1 MIAVIPE
8 KSFRSI
14 PFRHIK
20 PVFLPLLFWFILSL
34 QEVYP
39 AAIEFYRSSLIIN
52 GVEYSI
58 EIAKTSKQRSQGLM
72 FRESLD
78 IRQGMLFVYPQSGN
92 HRIWMKNTLIP
103 LSVIWLDDNET
114 VIEVK
119 ILPPCE
125 LDPCP
130 SYGVSKPAKY
140 IIELS
145 SEVMGVKSGDII
157 MGVKQFE

>member
-1 MIAVIPE
+1 MH
-8 KSFRSI
+8 KYSFPRLI
-14 PFRHIK
+14 VVWI
-20 PVFLPLLFWFILSL
+20 FISLSG
-34 QEVYP
+34 VSF
-39 AAIEFYRSSLIIN
+39 ATAKFDRVSLMIN
-52 GVEYSI
+52 GTEYSI

-78 IRQGMLFVYPQSGN
+78 IRQGMLFVYPRSGN

-119 ILPPCE
+119 ILPPCK

-157 MGVKQFE
+157 KGVKQFE

>member
-1 MIAVIPE
+1 MH
-8 KSFRSI
+8 KYSFPRLISVWIFISLSGGSFAAATFDRS
-14 PFRHIK
+14 RL
-20 PVFLPLLFWFILSL
+20 V
-34 QEVYP
+34 
-39 AAIEFYRSSLIIN
+39 IN

-58 EIAKTSKQRSQGLM
+58 EVAKTSRQRSQGLM

-78 IRQGMLFVYPQSGN
+78 IREGMLFVYPQSGN

-114 VIEVK
+114 VIEVR
-119 ILPPCE
+119 ILPPCKF
-125 LDPCP
+125 DPCP
-130 SYGVSKPAKY
+130 SYGVSRPAKY

-157 MGVKQFE
+157 KGIKQNE

>member
-1 MIAVIPE
+1 M
-8 KSFRSI
+8 
-14 PFRHIK
+14 
-20 PVFLPLLFWFILSL
+20 
-34 QEVYP
+34 
-39 AAIEFYRSSLIIN
+39 AAIHKYPIPRLILAWIFISLSGASFAAAKFDRVSLIIN
-52 GVEYSI
+52 GARYSI
-58 EIAKTSKQRSQGLM
+58 EIAKTWKQRSQGLM

-78 IRQGMLFVYPQSGN
+78 IRQGMLFVYPQPGN

-119 ILPPCE
+119 ILPPCK

-130 SYGVSKPAKY
+130 SYGVSEPAKY

-145 SEVMGVKSGDII
+145 SEVTGVKSGDII
-157 MGVKQFE
+157 KGIKQFE

>member
-1 MIAVIPE
+1 MH
-8 KSFRSI
+8 KNSI
-14 PFRHIK
+14 
-20 PVFLPLLFWFILSL
+20 FLPLLLWFFLSL
-34 QEVYP
+34 QAVYP
-39 AAIEFYRSSLIIN
+39 AAIEFDRSSLTIN

-58 EIAKTSKQRSQGLM
+58 EIAITSKQRSQGLM

-78 IRQGMLFVYPQSGN
+78 IRQGMLFVYPRPGN

-103 LSVIWLDDNET
+103 LSVIWLDHNET

-119 ILPPCE
+119 ILPPCK

-145 SEVMGVKSGDII
+145 SEVRSVKSGDRIK
-157 MGVKQFE
+157 GVKQFE

>member
-8 KSFRSI
+8 KFFKSMLLMY
-14 PFRHIK
+14 K
-20 PVFLPLLFWFILSL
+20 KLVFLPLLFWVIWSL
-34 QEVYP
+34 QEAYP
-39 AAIEFYRSSLIIN
+39 AAIEFDRSSLIIN

-58 EIAKTSKQRSQGLM
+58 EIAKTSTQRSRGLM
-72 FRESLD
+72 FRRNLD
-78 IRQGMLFVYPQSGN
+78 IRQGMLFVYPRSDN

-103 LSVIWLDDNET
+103 LSVIWLDHNET

-119 ILPPCE
+119 ILPPCK

-145 SEVMGVKSGDII
+145 SEVMGVKSGDSIK
-157 MGVKQFE
+157 GVKQFE

>member
-1 MIAVIPE
+1 MAVMH
-8 KSFRSI
+8 KYSFPRLILVWIFIS
-14 PFRHIK
+14 
-20 PVFLPLLFWFILSL
+20 LFGVSF
-34 QEVYP
+34 
-39 AAIEFYRSSLIIN
+39 AAAKFDRSSLVIN

-78 IRQGMLFVYPQSGN
+78 IRRGMLFVYPRSGN

-119 ILPPCE
+119 ILPPCK

-157 MGVKQFE
+157 KGVKQFE